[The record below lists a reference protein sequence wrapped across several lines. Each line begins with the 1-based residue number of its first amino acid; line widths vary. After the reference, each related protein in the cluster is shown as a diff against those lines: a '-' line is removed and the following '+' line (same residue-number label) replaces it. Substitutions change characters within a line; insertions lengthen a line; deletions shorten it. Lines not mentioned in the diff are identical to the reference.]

1 VIVLESVAKLYPG
14 GVAALDGVSLRVAQG
29 EWMCVMGPSGSG
41 KTTLLNL
48 IAGLD
53 RPTAGRVRV
62 DGVALESLD
71 GPALARYRRE
81 TVGILFQH
89 FHLVGHLTAVENVM
103 LAQHFHSVADEEE
116 ALEALARL
124 GLRERAHHLPSRLSA
139 GEQQRVCAARAL
151 INQPH
156 LLLADEPTGSLD
168 EAARTVVL
176 DLLAG
181 LHAAGQTLVV
191 VTHDA
196 TIGARADRRV
206 RLEHGRLV

>member
-1 VIVLESVAKLYPG
+1 
-14 GVAALDGVSLRVAQG
+14 
-29 EWMCVMGPSGSG
+29 
-41 KTTLLNL
+41 
-48 IAGLD
+48 
-53 RPTAGRVRV
+53 
-62 DGVALESLD
+62 
-71 GPALARYRRE
+71 
-81 TVGILFQH
+81 
-89 FHLVGHLTAVENVM
+89 M